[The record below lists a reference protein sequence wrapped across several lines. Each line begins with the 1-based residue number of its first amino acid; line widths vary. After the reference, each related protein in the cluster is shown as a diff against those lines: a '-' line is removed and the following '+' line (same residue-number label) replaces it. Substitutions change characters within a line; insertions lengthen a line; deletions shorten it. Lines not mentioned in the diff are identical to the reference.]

1 MANALAILPANNR
14 AEAARLGI
22 LPTSSWAR
30 MGEGPAAAEESRERA
45 AHTGNVSDHPFGQI
59 RQKFSPQLKRI

>member
-30 MGEGPAAAEESRERA
+30 IGEGPAAAEESRARSS
-45 AHTGNVSDHPFGQI
+45 HG
-59 RQKFSPQLKRI
+59 KRL

>member
-30 MGEGPAAAEESRERA
+30 IGERPAAAEESRARSS
-45 AHTGNVSDHPFGQI
+45 HG
-59 RQKFSPQLKRI
+59 KRL